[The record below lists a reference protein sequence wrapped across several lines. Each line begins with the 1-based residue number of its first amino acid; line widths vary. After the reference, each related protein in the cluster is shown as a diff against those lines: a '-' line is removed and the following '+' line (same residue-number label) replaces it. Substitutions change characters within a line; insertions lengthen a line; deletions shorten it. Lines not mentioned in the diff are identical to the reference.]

1 MSILLPGAPQS
12 SDPLDRGLVLD
23 FELTRPTG
31 DVVFDASGYRFVG
44 GLTGSVA
51 KPTWSGSRYGTVLH
65 FQGDGFSRSDAIV
78 VDNSEWIADG
88 WGEITYEAFFEAH
101 SVSFF
106 PRIISKSDGMTAY
119 LDISPYVH
127 CEMWVGETRYHVVYR
142 GFSLYEWTHLI
153 VTYDSDVL
161 RLYTNNLLRDEETGP
176 SGPLDPATS
185 IIRIG
190 TDNISGGS
198 NFNGHIAL
206 VRVYNRALSAAEVRR
221 RYEICTGRAS
231 GVTRLLTPSL
241 LSVTAVPGEFVSFSL
256 GRVGAVSDTGV
267 GAGYGEEV
275 LARASTVEDS
285 ANANSIGTASISR
298 ILDLLST
305 RSAATEALLS
315 LALSRSITDMASAA
329 LLVDILLA
337 EERAVL
343 ALGAGVAV
351 ADTTLSS
358 IRDTTASGTAAAD
371 STVDLSQALDAIM
384 AGAATADSTVDLSR
398 IIGIAAGIVTGGLSG
413 SFDNVPWDDL
423 SSLTYLRLNNTDV
436 SGDIGNLSGLTSLVY
451 LSLANTNVTGDIADL
466 SGLALVTELYLNNTD
481 VSGGDIAG
489 NIAIESCRV
498 QDCGWDQA
506 TVDAFLQA
514 MYTAR
519 ANYTYA
525 TPDLNIGGTNATPSG
540 VYQDADPPTTGL
552 EYIYKLVNDPDSE
565 GFNTWS
571 ITWNGG
577 SAP

>member
-31 DVVFDASGYRFVG
+31 NVVFDASGYR
-44 GLTGSVA
+44 LTGDLTGNGTQPEWDV
-51 KPTWSGSRYGTVLH
+51 SRYGTVLH

-88 WGEITYEAFFEAH
+88 WGEITYEAFFEIRPAD
-101 SVSFF
+101 FF
-106 PRIISKSDGMTAY
+106 PRVISKNDGMAAY
-119 LDISPYVH
+119 VQSSPAVH
-127 CEMWVGETRYHVVYR
+127 GEMWVGETRYHVAYW
-142 GFSLYEWTHLI
+142 GISLYEWIHLI
-153 VTYDSDVL
+153 LTYDSDVL
-161 RLYTNNLLRDEETGP
+161 RLYTNSLLRDEETGP

-190 TDNISGGS
+190 TDNISGGN

-206 VRVYNRALSAAEVRR
+206 VRIYNRALSAAEVRR

-305 RSAATEALLS
+305 RSAAMEALLS
-315 LALSRSITDMASAA
+315 LALSRSITDVASAA
-329 LLVDILLA
+329 LVVDILLA
-337 EERAVL
+337 EERTVL
-343 ALGAGVAV
+343 ALGAGGAV
-351 ADTTLSS
+351 ADTTVSS
-358 IRDTTASGTAAAD
+358 TRDTTASGTA
-371 STVDLSQALDAIM
+371 
-384 AGAATADSTVDLSR
+384 TADSTADLSR

-436 SGDIGNLSGLTSLVY
+436 SGDIGNLAGLTSLVY

-466 SGLALVTELYLNNTD
+466 SGLTSVTELYLNNTD
-481 VSGGDIAG
+481 ISGGDISG

-552 EYIYKLVNDPDSE
+552 EHIYKLVNDPDSE
-565 GFNTWS
+565 GFNTWP